1 MISFPLFARSA
12 VMNSLNSLAPEPTT
26 SAKRRIIHSINTGS
40 LQTALT
46 AASMLSQISE
56 GLPVRIATPQNA
68 SAAKPGTGVGDRGKI
83 RR

>member
-1 MISFPLFARSA
+1 
-12 VMNSLNSLAPEPTT
+12 
-26 SAKRRIIHSINTGS
+26 
-40 LQTALT
+40 
-46 AASMLSQISE
+46 MLSQISE